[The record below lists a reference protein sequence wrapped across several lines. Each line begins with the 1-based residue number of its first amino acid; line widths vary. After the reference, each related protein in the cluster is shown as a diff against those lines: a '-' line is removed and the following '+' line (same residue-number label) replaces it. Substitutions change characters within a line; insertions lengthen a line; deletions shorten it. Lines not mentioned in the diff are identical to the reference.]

1 MKKTDRVKE
10 TDELR
15 EEYDLSQ
22 MHGGARG
29 KYAER
34 YKQGSNVVVLAPDVL
49 EVFPNAEAVNDAL
62 RMLIKIAKST
72 KRAS

>member
-1 MKKTDRVKE
+1 MKKTDKSKE

-22 MHGGARG
+22 MQDGVRG
-29 KYAER
+29 KYTER
-34 YKQGSNVVVLAPDVL
+34 YKQGSNIVVLAPDVSKA
-49 EVFPNAEAVNDAL
+49 FPNAEAVNDAL
-62 RMLIKIAKST
+62 RMLIKIAEST

>member
-1 MKKTDRVKE
+1 MKKADKSKE
-10 TDELR
+10 TDALR

-22 MHGGARG
+22 MQDGVRG

-34 YKQGSNVVVLAPDVL
+34 YKQGSNIVVLEPDVL
-49 EVFPNAEAVNDAL
+49 EAFPNAEAVNDAL
-62 RMLIKIAKST
+62 RMLIKVAEST